1 MLFCVPPVSPNLA
14 INKCDLLSYKNA
26 KTWDIAQFIFYE
38 ASPNAL
44 TEINSP
50 PHALSIYL
58 EPLVGEWIYDKREQ
72 FHCLSF

>member
-1 MLFCVPPVSPNLA
+1 MFYVPPVSPNLA

-50 PHALSIYL
+50 PHATPIYST
-58 EPLVGEWIYDKREQ
+58 PPMG
-72 FHCLSF
+72 

>member
-1 MLFCVPPVSPNLA
+1 MFCVPPVSPNLA
-14 INKCDLLSYKNA
+14 INNLVYWVIKW

-50 PHALSIYL
+50 PHAIPICITPRLW
-58 EPLVGEWIYDKREQ
+58 GEYR
-72 FHCLSF
+72 HA